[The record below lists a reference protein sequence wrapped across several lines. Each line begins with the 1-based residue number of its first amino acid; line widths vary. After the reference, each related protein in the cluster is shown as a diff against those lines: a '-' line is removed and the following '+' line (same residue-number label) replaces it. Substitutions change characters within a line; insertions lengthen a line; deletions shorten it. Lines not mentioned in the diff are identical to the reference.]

1 MNNYRIILEITKLKQ
16 LKPWYESTLRLSFKT
31 MVRRS
36 VASSFFVA
44 YAPCFFYN
52 QGDITTSRMIL
63 EKIIWY

>member
-16 LKPWYESTLRLSFKT
+16 LKPWYEFTLRLSFKT

-36 VASSFFVA
+36 VA

-52 QGDITTSRMIL
+52 QGDITTLRMIL
-63 EKIIWY
+63 GKII

>member
-16 LKPWYESTLRLSFKT
+16 LKLWYEFTLRLSFKT

-52 QGDITTSRMIL
+52 QGDITT
-63 EKIIWY
+63 